1 MPTCFVYVFFPSPS
15 SLSNIPC
22 RGIKKN
28 ISFHFLTRFVAAF
41 TPLSSVF
48 YCLDPFPLLLALSQL
63 RSLRKILH
71 RSFFEIIAQS
81 SSQFYFYW
89 LFFVCNPRMRKL
101 MKMGTYK
108 KKFQQSTIS
117 SIVFFLQQCSH
128 RNHISIKE

>member
-1 MPTCFVYVFFPSPS
+1 MSYRMPTCFVYVFFPSPS

-71 RSFFEIIAQS
+71 RSFFEIIAKS

-89 LFFVCNPRMRKL
+89 LFFLCAIREWGSSWKW
-101 MKMGTYK
+101 GHTK
-108 KKFQQSTIS
+108 KIPTVNNFLDSFFFSTTM
-117 SIVFFLQQCSH
+117 
-128 RNHISIKE
+128 